1 MPLSADLITALRT
14 PPQDWERFLVVAD
27 RLQVEGDPRGELIML
42 QAQRLEQGDT
52 PERLA
57 AEAAYIQKHDRA
69 LLGKLWKTP
78 TVFSFD
84 WQLGFIREARLS
96 THDLARRHVEKL
108 SKLTRDLLELE
119 SSALL
124 EALTFAVPGRQGVET
139 QAVLDA
145 LVEVARV
152 APPTLRCVR
161 VRDLTHEYRDDEDP
175 YEIFAYPLGDARN
188 ARDLVWRGRPL
199 RVETDA
205 FPIDAVADLLDAW
218 EPI

>member
-1 MPLSADLITALRT
+1 MPLSPELIAALRT

-27 RLQVEGDPRGELIML
+27 RLQLEGDPRGELIML
-42 QAQRLEQGDT
+42 QAQRLERGDS
-52 PERLA
+52 PERRA
-57 AEAAYIQKHDRA
+57 GEAAYIQKHDRA

-78 TVFSFD
+78 TVFSLD
-84 WQLGFIREARLS
+84 WELGFIRDARLS

-108 SKLTRDLLELE
+108 SKLTRELLELE

-124 EALTFAVPGRQGVET
+124 ETLTFAVPRQQGVET
-139 QAVLDA
+139 QALLDA

-152 APPTLRCVR
+152 GPPTLRALC
-161 VRDLTHEYRDDEDP
+161 VRDLAHEYRDDDP
-175 YEIFAYPLGDARN
+175 YEIFSIPPWAPRN
-188 ARDLVWRGRPL
+188 VRELVWRGRPL

-205 FPIDAVADLLDAW
+205 FPLDAVADLLGAW